1 MVFNKPNILVEMAI
15 PIVAI
20 IGRPN
25 VGKSTFFNR
34 VLSKRSAIVDP
45 QEGITRDRIYGEME
59 WNGQYLK
66 FIDTGGFISDDK
78 SDFNN
83 AVRIQ
88 ANEAIGEA
96 DLVILMVDGKQGIM
110 PNDKILAKTIRKTN
124 KYTLIVVNK
133 CDEHKSDNLV
143 HQFYELGIKDILPI
157 SSLNGRLTGD
167 LLDKILKKLDTE
179 KKKKEIKIKP
189 NIKIA
194 IVGMPN
200 VGKSSL
206 TNALLKKE
214 RSIVTP
220 IAGTTRDSIDARLK
234 WYGHHITLVDTAGLR
249 KLAKLTNKIEYYSS
263 LRANRAIKNS
273 DVTLMLVDAK
283 KGFTRQDKSIA
294 DKVIDNG
301 KGLVLIVNKWDL
313 IIKDSSSSK
322 IFRDEV
328 ARKFKSLKH
337 YPIIFIS
344 ALTKQRIHRVL
355 EVALNVHSKVKQKI
369 STKSLNEVL
378 YKIMLRYPPQTANR
392 KIVQIKYI
400 TQVSTQPT
408 IFALYVNNPKKI
420 KTQYTRYLENQ
431 LRKNFDLEG
440 VPVIFSF
447 RKK

>member
-1 MVFNKPNILVEMAI
+1 MVSNKTNFLVEMTT
-15 PIVAI
+15 PVVAI

-34 VLSKRSAIVDP
+34 VLSRRHAIVDP

-59 WNGQYLK
+59 WNGQNLK
-66 FIDTGGFISDDK
+66 FIDTGGFIYDDK
-78 SDFNN
+78 GDFNN

-110 PNDKILAKTIRKTN
+110 PNDKILANSIRKTN
-124 KYTLIVVNK
+124 KYSLIVVNK
-133 CDEHKSDNLV
+133 CDEHNSDNLV

-167 LLDKILKKLDTE
+167 LLDKILKKLNIN
-179 KKKKEIKIKP
+179 KKKAKLKIKP
-189 NIKIA
+189 KIKIA

-234 WYGHHITLVDTAGLR
+234 WYGHYINLVDTAGLR
-249 KLAKLTNKIEYYSS
+249 KLAKLTDKVEYYSR
-263 LRANRAIKNS
+263 LRANSAIKNS
-273 DVTLMLVDAK
+273 DVTLMLIDAK
-283 KGFTRQDKSIA
+283 KGFTRQDKSIV
-294 DKVIDNG
+294 DEVINNG

-313 IIKDSSSSK
+313 IIKDSSSAK
-322 IFRDEV
+322 IFRDEIT
-328 ARKFKSLKH
+328 RKFKSLKH

-344 ALTKQRIHRVL
+344 ALHKATYSSC
-355 EVALNVHSKVKQKI
+355 A
-369 STKSLNEVL
+369 
-378 YKIMLRYPPQTANR
+378 
-392 KIVQIKYI
+392 
-400 TQVSTQPT
+400 
-408 IFALYVNNPKKI
+408 
-420 KTQYTRYLENQ
+420 
-431 LRKNFDLEG
+431 
-440 VPVIFSF
+440 
-447 RKK
+447 

>member
-1 MVFNKPNILVEMAI
+1 MTTPV
-15 PIVAI
+15 VAI

-34 VLSKRSAIVDP
+34 VLSRRHAIVDP

-59 WNGQYLK
+59 WNGQNLI
-66 FIDTGGFISDDK
+66 FIDTGGFIYDDK
-78 SDFNN
+78 GNFNN

-88 ANEAIGEA
+88 ANEAIGES

-110 PNDKILAKTIRKTN
+110 PNDRILANTIRKTD
-124 KYTLIVVNK
+124 KYSLIVVNK
-133 CDEHKSDNLV
+133 CDEQNSDDLV

-167 LLDKILKKLDTE
+167 LLDEILKKLNTNKRKTE
-179 KKKKEIKIKP
+179 FKIKP
-189 NIKIA
+189 KIRIA

-220 IAGTTRDSIDARLK
+220 IAGTTRDSIDAHLK
-234 WYGHHITLVDTAGLR
+234 WYGHHINLVDTAGIR
-249 KLAKLTNKIEYYSS
+249 KLAKLTDKVEYYSR
-263 LRANRAIKNS
+263 LRANIAIKNS
-273 DVTLMLVDAK
+273 DVSLILVDAK
-283 KGFTRQDKSIA
+283 KGFTRQDKSIV
-294 DKVIDNG
+294 DQVINNG
-301 KGLVLIVNKWDL
+301 KGLVVIVNKWDL
-313 IIKDSSSSK
+313 IIKDSSSAK
-322 IFRDEV
+322 IFRNEIT
-328 ARKFKSLKH
+328 RKFKSLKH

-355 EVALNVHSKVKQKI
+355 EIALNVYSKVRQKI
-369 STKSLNEVL
+369 LTKTLNEAL
-378 YKIMLRYPPQTANR
+378 RKIILRYPPQSEQG
-392 KIVQIKYI
+392 KQIQIKYI

-420 KTQYTRYLENQ
+420 KTQYVRYLENQ

-440 VPVIFSF
+440 VPIIISF

>member
-1 MVFNKPNILVEMAI
+1 MVSNKTNFLGKMTT

-34 VLSKRSAIVDP
+34 LLSKRRAIVDP

-59 WNGQYLK
+59 WNGQNLI

-83 AVRIQ
+83 AVRTQ

-124 KYTLIVVNK
+124 KYILIVVNK

-167 LLDKILKKLDTE
+167 LLDQILKKLDTDKQ
-179 KKKKEIKIKP
+179 KKIKIKP
-189 NIKIA
+189 KIKIA

-234 WYGHHITLVDTAGLR
+234 WYGHHINLIDTAGLR
-249 KLAKLTNKIEYYSS
+249 KLAKLTDKIEYYSR
-263 LRANRAIKNS
+263 LRANSAIKNS
-273 DVTLMLVDAK
+273 DVTLMLIDAK

-294 DKVIDNG
+294 DEVIDNG

-313 IIKDSSSSK
+313 IIKDSYSAK
-322 IFRDEV
+322 IFRDEI
-328 ARKFKSLKH
+328 AGKFKSLKH

-355 EVALNVHSKVKQKI
+355 EVALNVYSRLKQKI
-369 STKSLNEVL
+369 STKALNEVL
-378 YKIMLRYPPQTANR
+378 YKIILRYPPQTEQG
-392 KIVQIKYI
+392 KLVQIKYI

-408 IFALYVNNPKKI
+408 IFALYVNNPKKL
-420 KTQYTRYLENQ
+420 KYNMLDT
-431 LRKNFDLEG
+431 
-440 VPVIFSF
+440 
-447 RKK
+447 